1 MNSSQQPICVAREL
15 NHIAIAVKN
24 IEETLELY
32 RLLFGL
38 ESGQIKEI
46 VDQGVRA
53 ALIKVGKTQ
62 LEIIQ
67 PVQASGSVSRFIN
80 KKGEGLHHICFE
92 VENLRATLKRLDEQG
107 IELIDSSPR
116 EGLSGMIAFLHPSAT
131 RGTLIELIEPDTKNR

>member
-24 IEETLELY
+24 IEETLEFY

-92 VENLRATLKRLDEQG
+92 VENLRATLKRLDDQG

-116 EGLSGMIAFLHPSAT
+116 EGLSGMIAFLNFPTSPS
-131 RGTLIELIEPDTKNR
+131 

>member
-1 MNSSQQPICVAREL
+1 MNSPQQPICVAREL

-24 IEETLELY
+24 IEETLEFY

>member
-1 MNSSQQPICVAREL
+1 MNSSQQPTCVAREL

>member
-24 IEETLELY
+24 IEETLEFY

-92 VENLRATLKRLDEQG
+92 VENLRATLKRLDDQG

-131 RGTLIELIEPDTKNR
+131 KGTLIELIEPDTKNG